1 MEQNLVFGTVF
12 AAGLLSFFNPCIL
25 PLMPVYF
32 GILTDFTDDRGKP
45 PASTRKNIWQTLLL
59 TVVFLTGL
67 SFTFIVLGFGAG
79 TLSILLNQPVFRIV
93 GGMLMI
99 LFGLTQMGLIPLS
112 GILGNVNL
120 NVADRVRAPYLRA
133 LLLGLTISLG
143 WIPCIGP
150 VLAAVLVLA
159 AQAGTAFRGG
169 FLMAVYTL
177 GLAIPFLFIALFSS
191 LILRRISALNRFT
204 PLFKKIGGLLL
215 VVMGVLMFLGKTAF

>member
-1 MEQNLVFGTVF
+1 MEQNLMFGTVF

-25 PLMPVYF
+25 PLIPVYF
-32 GILTDFTDDRGKP
+32 GILTDFPDEHGKP
-45 PASTRKNIWQTLLL
+45 LDPTRKNIWQTLLL
-59 TVVFLTGL
+59 TVVFLAGL

-79 TLSILLNQPVFRIV
+79 TLSVLLNHPVFRIV
-93 GGMLMI
+93 GGILMI

-112 GILGNVNL
+112 NILETVNL
-120 NVADRVRAPYLRA
+120 NVADRARTPYLRA

-150 VLAAVLVLA
+150 VLAAVLILA

-169 FLMAVYTL
+169 FLMGAYTL
-177 GLAIPFLFIALFSS
+177 GLAIPFLLIALFSS
-191 LILRRISALNRFT
+191 LILRRISALNRLT

-215 VVMGVLMFLGKTAF
+215 VVMGVLMFLNKTAF